1 MAGAAVGSRVRTGY
15 RLLEGYYGPTRPAL
29 RCFKGTGYGGSHI
42 KDDWSGVSIASEYC
56 RNSCDTNVTTVQ
68 RGVTAQERAEEVEML
83 RLESERNRELEQMS
97 DPESAWR
104 GGQTFAALDGISRN
118 L

>member
-1 MAGAAVGSRVRTGY
+1 MRTGY
-15 RLLEGYYGPTRPAL
+15 RLLEGYYGRTRPAL
-29 RCFKGTGYGGSHI
+29 RCFRVLLAYCGSHS
-42 KDDWSGVSIASEYC
+42 DQGRLRPACPLRPEYC

>member
-1 MAGAAVGSRVRTGY
+1 M
-15 RLLEGYYGPTRPAL
+15 
-29 RCFKGTGYGGSHI
+29 
-42 KDDWSGVSIASEYC
+42 SIASEYC

-97 DPESAWR
+97 DPESACR